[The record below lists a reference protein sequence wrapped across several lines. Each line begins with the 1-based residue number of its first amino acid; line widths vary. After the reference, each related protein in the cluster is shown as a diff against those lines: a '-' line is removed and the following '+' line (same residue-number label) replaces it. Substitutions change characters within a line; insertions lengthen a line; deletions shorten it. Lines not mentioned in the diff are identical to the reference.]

1 MHLQC
6 LVVHLVGVRG
16 CGFKVS
22 SAQEWSRTSPT
33 ASPPVQDTSSPAKNI
48 TPLASGVQVSHMK
61 HCLKCNR
68 DSRYQCGCS
77 RIESMKLS

>member
-1 MHLQC
+1 MERASGETWDILMKMHLQC

-48 TPLASGVQVSHMK
+48 TPLASGVQE
-61 HCLKCNR
+61 LKQSALR
-68 DSRYQCGCS
+68 GTFV
-77 RIESMKLS
+77 